1 MTAILDSDLQAVSD
15 QIHREILVLDG
26 HLDVPP
32 GYGEGELD
40 PGLEGPTQ
48 VDLPKLEKGGMNAAV
63 FSVSIRTGARNPE
76 AFVTAKK
83 DADSKLKSILSIAD
97 RYPDR
102 AAIAKT
108 AEDVSRIRQE
118 GRVAIILGVL
128 NAYPFGTDLT
138 GFEEYYDA
146 GVRVLGFV
154 HAGNNDFADSSRPSD
169 VPREEHGGLAQVSKD
184 AIPYLN
190 RLGVLIDVSQLTPA
204 GLYQTLELSTAP
216 VIASHSSVRGIAE
229 ATRNLSDEELD
240 AIKAGGG
247 VVNIVAF
254 GFYLTPR
261 PATYHDDVKAIRK
274 KFGLSEDFLD
284 MEEGLHVLTRDQVLA
299 YAGEVYGLLPAA
311 GVPELV
317 NAIDYVVNRIGI
329 EHVGIATDFNHGGG
343 INGYANVAEAPN
355 VTAELVRRGY
365 SKDQIAAL
373 WGGNFLRVFDQAQ
386 ARGKALRGES

>member
-1 MTAILDSDLQAVSD
+1 MTAIPDLVAD
-15 QIHREILVLDG
+15 QIHREVLVLDG

-40 PGLEGPTQ
+40 PSLDGPTQ
-48 VDLPKLEKGGMNAAV
+48 VDLPKLERGGMNAAV
-63 FSVSIRTGARNPE
+63 FSVSIRTGARTPE
-76 AFVTAKK
+76 AFVTARK
-83 DADSKLKSILSIAD
+83 DADGKLKSILDIAE
-97 RYPDR
+97 RYPTR

-108 AEDVSRIRQE
+108 PEDVRRIHGE
-118 GRVAIILGVL
+118 GRVAIVLGLL

-138 GFEEYYDA
+138 GFEEYYEA

-190 RLGVLIDVSQLTPA
+190 KLGVLVDVSQLTTA
-204 GLYQTLELSTAP
+204 GLFQTLELSSAP

-240 AIKAGGG
+240 AIKAVGG
-247 VVNIVAF
+247 VVNVVAF

-261 PATYHDDVKAIRK
+261 PATYHNDVKAIRK

-299 YAGEVYGLLPAA
+299 YAGEVYGLLPTA
-311 GVPELV
+311 GVPQLV
-317 NAIDYVVNRIGI
+317 DAIDYVVKRIGI

-343 INGYANVAEAPN
+343 IEGYSNVSEAPN

-365 SKDQIAAL
+365 KKDEIAAL
-373 WGGNFLRVFDQAQ
+373 WGGNFLRVLGEAQ
-386 ARGKALRGES
+386 ARGKAIRGGN